1 MGFLKQDAPVV
12 DYEEWRKGTRAERI
26 VPMARH
32 WAEVGFGTPVVL
44 HLFYVLKILAYIL
57 VAWLIVLTT
66 TGIDG
71 FTNVAQWY
79 AEPIV
84 FEKVVL
90 YTMLFEVV
98 GLGCGFGPLNN
109 RFFPPM
115 GSILYWLRP
124 KTIRLPPWP
133 NRIPLTKGTTRTPL
147 DALLYGALLVVLAVA
162 LFTDGTG
169 PIPAL
174 NTSVGVLPQ
183 WQIWTILGLL
193 AVLGLRDK
201 VIFLAARGEVY
212 ASLTVCFLFAGADI
226 IIAAK
231 LVCLVIWLG
240 AATSKL
246 NKHFPFVISTMMSN
260 NPVFRPRWIKR
271 MFFEHFPD
279 DLRPGRPSR
288 WLAHFSTAIEGLV
301 PLVLFFSHGGWP
313 TAIAA
318 FVMVCFH
325 FGILSSIPMGVPLE
339 WNVFMMFSV
348 LALFVGHAQ
357 VGLGDMSTPLPIA
370 LFVVVAGTVVMGNL
384 FPRKVSFLPGMR
396 YYAGNWDTGLWCVKP
411 SASAKIENGI
421 VSIASMPQAQM
432 EKFYGSPETA
442 EMYLYMGYAFRSF
455 NSHGRAMFALA
466 HRAMAGFNEDDY
478 VLTDGERICSTA
490 IGWNFGDGHMHN
502 EQLIEALHERCHF
515 EPGEVRIVLIDG
527 QPIHR
532 QRQEYRLV
540 DAATGEFE
548 RGYVNVADL
557 VTRQP
562 WDDTAPVHVTWKK
575 DSADAHDVGGD
586 PQATQ
591 PMTSRTL
598 TSSRPCNESSRATS
612 RCLRQ
617 CASAAAPSP
626 ERRICIRRR

>member
-12 DYEEWRKGTRAERI
+12 DYEEWSKGTRAQKI
-26 VPMARH
+26 IPMARH

-44 HLFYVLKILAYIL
+44 HLFYVIKILLYVL
-57 VAWLIVLTT
+57 VAWLLALTT
-66 TGIDG
+66 NGIDG
-71 FTNVAQWY
+71 FTNVASWY

-90 YTMLFEVV
+90 YTMLFEVI

-124 KTIRLPPWP
+124 NTIRLPPWP
-133 NRIPLTKGTTRTPL
+133 TRVPFTKGTSRTPV
-147 DALLYGALLVVLAVA
+147 DAVLYGALVVVLLIAV
-162 LFTDGTG
+162 FSDGTG
-169 PIPAL
+169 PVPAL
-174 NTSVGVLPQ
+174 GTTVGVLPM

-212 ASLTVCFLFAGADI
+212 ASFTVAFLFVGYGVDM

-260 NPVFRPRWIKR
+260 NPVFRPRFIKR

-279 DLRPGRPSR
+279 DLRPGRLSR

-313 TAIAA
+313 TYIAA
-318 FVMVCFH
+318 FVMLCFH

-348 LALFVGHAQ
+348 LALFVGHAE
-357 VGLGDMSTPLPIA
+357 VGLGDMTTPLPVL
-370 LFVVVAGTVVMGNL
+370 LFVVVAGTVVIGNL

-411 SASAKIENGI
+411 SAAAKIEKHI

-432 EKFYGSPETA
+432 ERYYGSPETA
-442 EMYLYMGYAFRSF
+442 QMYLYMGYAFRAF
-455 NSHGRAMFALA
+455 NTHGRAMFSLA
-466 HRAMAGFNEDDY
+466 HRAMAGQNEDDY

-502 EQLIEALHERCHF
+502 EQLIEALQERCHF
-515 EPGEVRIVLIDG
+515 EPGEIRVLLLDA
-527 QPIHR
+527 QPIHK

-540 DAATGEFE
+540 DPATGEFE
-548 RGYVNVADL
+548 RGYVNVADM

-562 WDDTAPVHVTWKK
+562 WDDTVPVHVTWSATTTSH
-575 DSADAHDVGGD
+575 DSADA
-586 PQATQ
+586 T
-591 PMTSRTL
+591 
-598 TSSRPCNESSRATS
+598 
-612 RCLRQ
+612 
-617 CASAAAPSP
+617 
-626 ERRICIRRR
+626 

>member
-12 DYEEWRKGTRAERI
+12 DYGEWNKGTRAEKI

-44 HLFYVLKILAYIL
+44 HLFYVVKIVLYIV

-66 TGIDG
+66 KGIDG
-71 FTNVAQWY
+71 FTNVGQWY

-90 YTMLFEVV
+90 YTMLFEVI

-124 KTIRLPPWP
+124 NTIRLPPWP
-133 NRIPLTKGTTRTPL
+133 DRIPLTKGTTRTPI
-147 DALLYGALLVVLAVA
+147 DAILYAALLVILTVA
-162 LFTDGTG
+162 LFSDGTG

-174 NTSVGVLPQ
+174 GTTVGVLPM

-212 ASLTVCFLFAGADI
+212 ASFTVAFLFAGHGVDM

-260 NPVFRPRWIKR
+260 NPIFRPRWIKR
-271 MFFEHFPD
+271 KFFEHFPD
-279 DLRPGRPSR
+279 DLRPGRLSR
-288 WLAHFSTAIEGLV
+288 WLAHVSTAVEGLV

-318 FVMVCFH
+318 FVMLCFH

-339 WNVFMMFSV
+339 WNVFMMFCV
-348 LALFVGHAQ
+348 LSLFVGHAD
-357 VGLGDMSTPLPIA
+357 VGLGDMTTPLPIV
-370 LFVVVAGTVVMGNL
+370 LFVVVAGTVIIGNL

-411 SASAKIENGI
+411 SAAEKIERNV

-432 EKFYGSPETA
+432 ERYYGSPETA
-442 EMYLYMGYAFRSF
+442 QMYLYMGYAFRAF
-455 NSHGRAMFALA
+455 NTHGRAMFTLA
-466 HRAMAGFNEDDY
+466 HRAMAGQNEDDY

-502 EQLIEALHERCHF
+502 EQLIEALQERCGF
-515 EPGEVRIVLIDG
+515 EPGEVRILLLDA
-527 QPIHR
+527 QPIHK

-548 RGYVNVADL
+548 SGYVKVADM

-562 WDDTAPVHVTWKK
+562 WDDTVPVHVYRS
-575 DSADAHDVGGD
+575 DHVDA
-586 PQATQ
+586 
-591 PMTSRTL
+591 S
-598 TSSRPCNESSRATS
+598 
-612 RCLRQ
+612 
-617 CASAAAPSP
+617 
-626 ERRICIRRR
+626 

>member
-1 MGFLKQDAPVV
+1 
-12 DYEEWRKGTRAERI
+12 ERI
-26 VPMARH
+26 KPMARH

-44 HLFYVLKILAYIL
+44 HLFYVVKILLYVL
-57 VAWLIVLTT
+57 VAWLMVVVTT
-66 TGIDG
+66 DGIDG

-90 YTMLFEVV
+90 YTMLFEVL

-115 GSILYWLRP
+115 GSALYWLRP

-133 NRIPLTKGTTRTPL
+133 TRIPLTKGTSRTPIDVL
-147 DALLYGALLVVLAVA
+147 LYAALLIALLFA
-162 LFTDGTG
+162 LLSEGGG
-169 PIPAL
+169 PIPEL
-174 NTSVGVLPQ
+174 NTTVGVLPT
-183 WQIWTILGLL
+183 WQIATILGIL

-212 ASLTVCFLFAGADI
+212 ASLAVCFLFSGVDM

-271 MFFEHFPD
+271 RFFEKFPD
-279 DLRPGRPSR
+279 DLRPGRLSR
-288 WLAHFSTAIEGLV
+288 FVAHFSTAIEGLV
-301 PLVLFFSHGGWP
+301 PLALFFSHGGWP

-318 FVMVCFH
+318 FVMLCFH

-348 LALFVGHAQ
+348 LALFVGHAGI
-357 VGLGDMSTPLPIA
+357 GLGDLQSPWPIV
-370 LFVVVAGTVVMGNL
+370 LFVVVAGTVVLGNL

-396 YYAGNWDTGLWCVKP
+396 YYAGNWDTTLWCLKP
-411 SASAKIENGI
+411 AAEEKIAKNI
-421 VSIASMPQAQM
+421 VAIASMPAAQM
-432 EKFYGSPETA
+432 EKFYGSKETA
-442 EMYLYMGYAFRSF
+442 EMYLYMGYAFRAF
-455 NSHGRAMFALA
+455 NTHGRAMFTLA
-466 HRAMAGFNEDDY
+466 HRAMAGQNEDDY
-478 VLTDGERICSTA
+478 MLTDGERICSTA

-502 EQLIEALHERCHF
+502 EQLITALQERCRF
-515 EPGEVRIVLIDG
+515 EPGEVRILLLDA
-527 QPIHR
+527 QPIHK
-532 QRQEYRLV
+532 QQQEYRLV

-548 RGYVNVADL
+548 RGIVRVADMA
-557 VTRQP
+557 TRQP
-562 WDDTAPVHVTWKK
+562 WDDTVPVRVTW
-575 DSADAHDVGGD
+575 
-586 PQATQ
+586 
-591 PMTSRTL
+591 
-598 TSSRPCNESSRATS
+598 
-612 RCLRQ
+612 
-617 CASAAAPSP
+617 SAAASTA
-626 ERRICIRRR
+626 

>member
-1 MGFLKQDAPVV
+1 MGFLKQTTPVI
-12 DYEEWRKGTRAERI
+12 DFEEWSKGTRAEKI

-32 WAEVGFGTPVVL
+32 WAEVGFGTPVAL
-44 HLFYVLKILAYIL
+44 HLFYVVKILAYIL
-57 VAWLIVLTT
+57 AAWLVVLST

-71 FTNVAQWY
+71 FTDVAHWY
-79 AEPIV
+79 TEPIV
-84 FEKVVL
+84 FQKVVL
-90 YTMLFEVV
+90 FTMLFEVV

-109 RFFPPM
+109 RFFPPL

-133 NRIPLTKGTTRTPL
+133 DRIPLTKGDTRTPF
-147 DALLYGALLVVLAVA
+147 DALLYGALLVVLVIAI
-162 LFTDGTG
+162 FSDGTG
-169 PIPAL
+169 PIPEL
-174 NTSVGVLPQ
+174 GSDVGMLPV
-183 WQIWTILGLL
+183 WQIWAVLGLL

-212 ASLTVCFLFAGADI
+212 GSFTVAFLFAGVDM

-271 MFFEHFPD
+271 KFFEHFPD

-301 PLVLFFSHGGWP
+301 PLVLFFSHGGWA
-313 TAIAA
+313 TAVAA
-318 FVMVCFH
+318 FVMLCFH

-348 LALFVGHAQ
+348 LTLFVGHAGI
-357 VGLGDMSTPLPIA
+357 GLGDLQSPWPIV
-370 LFVVVAGTVVMGNL
+370 LFVVVAGTVVIGNL

-396 YYAGNWDTGLWCVKP
+396 YYAGNWDTSLWCIKP
-411 SASAKIENGI
+411 SADEKIAKGI
-421 VSIASMPQAQM
+421 VAIASMPAAQL
-432 EKFYGSPETA
+432 EKFYGSKEAAQIP
-442 EMYLYMGYAFRSF
+442 MYMGYAFRAF
-455 NSHGRAMFALA
+455 NTHGRALFTLA
-466 HRAMAGFNEDDY
+466 HRAMAGFDEDDY
-478 VLTDGERICSTA
+478 TLTDGERLVSTA
-490 IGWNFGDGHMHN
+490 IGWNFGDGHMSN
-502 EQLIEALHERCHF
+502 EQLVAALQKRCGF
-515 EPGEVRIVLIDG
+515 EPGEVRIVMLDA

-532 QRQEYRLV
+532 QTQQYRLV

-548 RGYVNVADL
+548 RGYVKVADM

-562 WDDTAPVHVTWKK
+562 WADDVPVHVHR
-575 DSADAHDVGGD
+575 DDH
-586 PQATQ
+586 AT
-591 PMTSRTL
+591 T
-598 TSSRPCNESSRATS
+598 
-612 RCLRQ
+612 
-617 CASAAAPSP
+617 
-626 ERRICIRRR
+626 

>member
-12 DYEEWRKGTRAERI
+12 DYEEWSKGTRAEKI

-32 WAEVGFGTPVVL
+32 WAEVGFGTPGVL
-44 HLFYVLKILAYIL
+44 HLFYVVKILLYIL
-57 VAWLIVLTT
+57 GGWLFALATK
-66 TGIDG
+66 GIDG
-71 FTNVAQWY
+71 FTNVASWY

-90 YTMLFEVV
+90 YTMLFEVI

-124 KTIRLPPWP
+124 NTIRLPPWP
-133 NRIPLTKGTTRTPL
+133 NRIPLTKGTTRTPV
-147 DALLYGALLVVLAVA
+147 DAALYGALIVMLTVA
-162 LFTDGTG
+162 LFSDGTG
-169 PIPAL
+169 PVAAL
-174 NTSVGVLPQ
+174 GTTVGVLPM

-193 AVLGLRDK
+193 AVAGLRDK

-212 ASLTVCFLFAGADI
+212 ASFTVAFLFVGYGVDM

-271 MFFEHFPD
+271 RFFEHFPD
-279 DLRPGRPSR
+279 DLRPGRLSR
-288 WLAHFSTAIEGLV
+288 GLAHFSTAVEGLV
-301 PLVLFFSHGGWP
+301 PLVLFFSNGGWA

-318 FVMVCFH
+318 FVMLCFH

-348 LALFVGHAQ
+348 LALFVGHAD
-357 VGLGDMSTPLPIA
+357 VGLSDMTTPLPIL
-370 LFVVVAGTVVMGNL
+370 LFVVVAGTVVVGNL

-411 SASAKIENGI
+411 SAAEKIERNV

-432 EKFYGSPETA
+432 ERYYGSPETA
-442 EMYLYMGYAFRSF
+442 QMYLYMGYAFRAF
-455 NSHGRAMFALA
+455 NTHGRAMFTLA
-466 HRAMAGFNEDDY
+466 HRAMAGQNEDDY

-502 EQLIEALHERCHF
+502 EQLIEALQERCHF
-515 EPGEVRIVLIDG
+515 EPGEIRVLLLDA

-540 DAATGEFE
+540 DAAAGEFE
-548 RGYVNVADL
+548 RGYVKVADM

-562 WDDTAPVHVTWKK
+562 WDDTVPVHVTWQK
-575 DSADAHDVGGD
+575 DSADA
-586 PQATQ
+586 T
-591 PMTSRTL
+591 
-598 TSSRPCNESSRATS
+598 
-612 RCLRQ
+612 
-617 CASAAAPSP
+617 
-626 ERRICIRRR
+626 

>member
-12 DYEEWRKGTRAERI
+12 DYAQWSKGTRAEKI
-26 VPMARH
+26 KPMARH

-44 HLFYVLKILAYIL
+44 HLFYVVKILLYIL
-57 VAWLIVLTT
+57 GGWLFALAT

-71 FTNVAQWY
+71 FTNVGQWWT
-79 AEPIV
+79 EPIV
-84 FEKVVL
+84 FQKVVL
-90 YTMLFEVV
+90 YTMLFEVI

-124 KTIRLPPWP
+124 NTIRLPPWP
-133 NRIPLTKGTTRTPL
+133 NRIPLTKGTERTPI
-147 DALLYGALLVVLAVA
+147 DALLYGALVAVLIWA
-162 LFTDGTG
+162 LCSDGTG

-174 NTSVGVLPQ
+174 NTTIGVLPL
-183 WQIWTILGLL
+183 WQIWAILGLL

-212 ASLTVCFLFAGADI
+212 ASLTVTFLITGVDM

-271 MFFEHFPD
+271 MFFERFPD
-279 DLRPGRPSR
+279 DLRPGRLSR
-288 WLAHFSTAIEGLV
+288 MLAHFSTAIEGLV

-318 FVMVCFH
+318 FIMLCFH

-348 LALFVGHAQ
+348 LALFVGHSGI
-357 VGLGDMSTPLPIA
+357 GLGDLQSPWPIA
-370 LFVVVAGTVVMGNL
+370 LFVVVAGTVIVGNL

-396 YYAGNWDTGLWCVKP
+396 YYAGNWDTGLWCIKP
-411 SASAKIENGI
+411 SAAAKIEKGV

-432 EKFYGSPETA
+432 ERYYGSPETA
-442 EMYLYMGYAFRSF
+442 QMYLYMGYAFRAF
-455 NSHGRAMFALA
+455 NTHGRAMFTLA
-466 HRAMAGFNEDDY
+466 HRAMAGHNESGY

-502 EQLIEALHERCHF
+502 EQLIEALQERCGF
-515 EPGEVRIVLIDG
+515 EPGEVRVLLLDA
-527 QPIHR
+527 QPI
-532 QRQEYRLV
+532 QRQTQQYRLI

-548 RGYVNVADL
+548 SGYVKVADM

-562 WDDTAPVHVTWKK
+562 WDDDVPVHVTWQK
-575 DSADAHDVGGD
+575 DSDA
-586 PQATQ
+586 
-591 PMTSRTL
+591 SKLRTDRDL
-598 TSSRPCNESSRATS
+598 A
-612 RCLRQ
+612 Q
-617 CASAAAPSP
+617 
-626 ERRICIRRR
+626 

>member
-12 DYEEWRKGTRAERI
+12 DYEEWSKGTRAEKI

-32 WAEVGFGTPVVL
+32 WAEVGFGAPVVL
-44 HLFYVLKILAYIL
+44 HLFYVVKILLYIL
-57 VAWLIVLTT
+57 AAWLIVLTT
-66 TGIDG
+66 KGIDG
-71 FTNVAQWY
+71 FTNVASWY

-133 NRIPLTKGTTRTPL
+133 NRIPLTKGTARTPF
-147 DALLYGALLVVLAVA
+147 DAVLYAALLVMLLVA
-162 LFTDGTG
+162 LFSDGTG

-174 NTSVGVLPQ
+174 GTTVGVLPL
-183 WQIWTILGLL
+183 WQIWTIVGLL

-226 IIAAK
+226 IVAAK

-260 NPVFRPRWIKR
+260 NPVIRPRFIKR
-271 MFFEHFPD
+271 RFFERFPD
-279 DLRPGRPSR
+279 DLRPGRLSR
-288 WLAHFSTAIEGLV
+288 TLAHFSTAIEGLV

-318 FVMVCFH
+318 FVMLCFH

-348 LALFVGHAQ
+348 LALFVGHADL
-357 VGLGDMSTPLPIA
+357 GLGDLESPWPIV
-370 LFVVVAGTVVMGNL
+370 LFVVVAGTVVLGNL

-411 SASAKIENGI
+411 SAAAKIENGV

-432 EKFYGSPETA
+432 ERYYGSPETA
-442 EMYLYMGYAFRSF
+442 QMYLYMGYAFRAF
-455 NSHGRAMFALA
+455 NTHGRAMFTLA
-466 HRAMAGFNEDDY
+466 HRAMAGQNEDDY

-515 EPGEVRIVLIDG
+515 EPGEVRIVLIDA

-532 QRQEYRLV
+532 QTQQYRLV

-548 RGYVNVADL
+548 SGYVKVADM

-562 WDDTAPVHVTWKK
+562 WDDDVPVHVYRS
-575 DSADAHDVGGD
+575 DQVDA
-586 PQATQ
+586 P
-591 PMTSRTL
+591 
-598 TSSRPCNESSRATS
+598 
-612 RCLRQ
+612 
-617 CASAAAPSP
+617 
-626 ERRICIRRR
+626 